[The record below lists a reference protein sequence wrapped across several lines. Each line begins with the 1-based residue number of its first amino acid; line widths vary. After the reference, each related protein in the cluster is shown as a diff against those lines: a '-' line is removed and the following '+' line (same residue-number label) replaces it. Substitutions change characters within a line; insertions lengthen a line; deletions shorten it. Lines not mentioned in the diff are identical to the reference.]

1 MEALQITKYLSEA
14 YPKDAWSE
22 ERFVLWA
29 DAIGDLD
36 FPSTQSAAR
45 QWVLT
50 EKWPPTVAEIRDL
63 TRSFAS
69 DYQPRALQLCPP
81 WESTEPPITEEQR
94 AENVKKIQAMTA
106 ELAAK
111 KSVEAYSERK
121 GKG

>member
-1 MEALQITKYLSEA
+1 MQALQITKYLSEA

-29 DAIGDLD
+29 DAIGDLN
-36 FPSTQSAAR
+36 FLAVQSAAR

-63 TRSFAS
+63 AHSFAA

-81 WESTEPPITEEQR
+81 WESTDPPITEEQR
-94 AENVKKIQAMTA
+94 AKNVERIQAMTA
-106 ELAAK
+106 ALA
-111 KSVEAYSERK
+111 KSKSIN
-121 GKG
+121 

>member
-1 MEALQITKYLSEA
+1 MEPMEALQITKYLSEA
-14 YPKDAWSE
+14 YPKDVWSE

-36 FPSTQSAAR
+36 FASTQKAAR

-63 TRSFAS
+63 ALSFIT
-69 DYQPRALQLCPP
+69 DRLPRALQLCPP
-81 WESTEPPITEEQR
+81 WESTDPPLTEEQR
-94 AENVKKIQAMTA
+94 ATNIKRIHEMTA

-111 KSVEAYSERK
+111 KSLK
-121 GKG
+121 P